1 MKFVSELE
9 QTVVKGYEDVM
20 GVDLGAGN
28 FLKPEERRK
37 MIEERMEAF
46 RNMTL
51 KGSQET
57 QGTIEG
63 STEIT
68 EE

>member
-1 MKFVSELE
+1 
-9 QTVVKGYEDVM
+9 
-20 GVDLGAGN
+20 
-28 FLKPEERRK
+28 
-37 MIEERMEAF
+37 MIEQRMEAF

-63 STEIT
+63 GKEIT